1 MKLKFKQYE
10 YEIVDICY
18 SLDRWGEPV
27 DIVVTADEDT
37 LLNISEFAMIGCN
50 IQESYR
56 IDQTKTGEQLYE
68 ALFARLLEFEVVGA
82 EKVYYR

>member
-1 MKLKFKQYE
+1 MKIKFDYFE

-18 SLDRWGEPV
+18 SLDRWGEPI
-27 DIVVTADEDT
+27 DIVITADEDT
-37 LLNISEFAMIGCN
+37 LIEISEFAMIGCN

-56 IDQTKTGEQLYE
+56 ASKSGEPLHE

-82 EKVYYR
+82 KKVYYQ

>member
-18 SLDRWGEPV
+18 SLDKWGEPV

-50 IQESYR
+50 IQESY
-56 IDQTKTGEQLYE
+56 KESKSGEPLHE

-82 EKVYYR
+82 ERVYYQ

>member
-18 SLDRWGEPV
+18 SLDEWGKPI

-37 LLNISEFAMIGCN
+37 LINISEFAMIGCN

-56 IDQTKTGEQLYE
+56 ESKSGEPLHE

-82 EKVYYR
+82 EKVYYQ

>member
-1 MKLKFKQYE
+1 MKIKFCYFE

-18 SLDRWGEPV
+18 SLDRCGKPI
-27 DIVVTADEDT
+27 DIVITADEDT
-37 LLNISEFAMIGCN
+37 LIKISEFAMIGCN

-56 IDQTKTGEQLYE
+56 ASKSGEPLHE

-82 EKVYYR
+82 ERVYYQ

>member
-1 MKLKFKQYE
+1 MKIKFDYFE

-18 SLDRWGEPV
+18 SLDEWGKPI
-27 DIVVTADEDT
+27 DIIITADEDT
-37 LLNISEFAMIGCN
+37 LIKISEFAMIGCN

-56 IDQTKTGEQLYE
+56 ESKSGEPLYE

>member
-1 MKLKFKQYE
+1 MKIKFGYFE

-18 SLDRWGEPV
+18 SLDRWGKPI
-27 DIVVTADEDT
+27 DIVITADEDT
-37 LLNISEFAMIGCN
+37 LIKISEFAMIGCN

-56 IDQTKTGEQLYE
+56 ESKSGEPLHE

-82 EKVYYR
+82 EKVYYQ

>member
-1 MKLKFKQYE
+1 MKIKFGYFE

-18 SLDRWGEPV
+18 SLDRWGNPI
-27 DIVVTADEDT
+27 DIVITADEDT
-37 LLNISEFAMIGCN
+37 LIKISEFAMIGCN

-56 IDQTKTGEQLYE
+56 ESKSGEPLHE

-82 EKVYYR
+82 EKVYYQ

>member
-18 SLDRWGEPV
+18 SLDRLGEPI

-56 IDQTKTGEQLYE
+56 VDKTGEPLYE
-68 ALFARLLEFEVVGA
+68 ALFARLLDFEVVGA
-82 EKVYYR
+82 KNIYYK

>member
-18 SLDRWGEPV
+18 SLDRCGKPV

-50 IQESYR
+50 IQESY
-56 IDQTKTGEQLYE
+56 KESKSGEPLHE
-68 ALFARLLEFEVVGA
+68 ALFARLLDFEVVGA
-82 EKVYYR
+82 EKVYYQ